1 MGEDE
6 DLLKKDSVAS
16 IVLISI
22 LIVVMTVFK
31 NKDNILSSL

>member
-6 DLLKKDSVAS
+6 DLLKRDSEAS

-22 LIVVMTVFK
+22 LIVVMRVFK

>member
-6 DLLKKDSVAS
+6 DLFKKDSVAS
-16 IVLISI
+16 IVLIII

-31 NKDNILSSL
+31 NKDNILSTL